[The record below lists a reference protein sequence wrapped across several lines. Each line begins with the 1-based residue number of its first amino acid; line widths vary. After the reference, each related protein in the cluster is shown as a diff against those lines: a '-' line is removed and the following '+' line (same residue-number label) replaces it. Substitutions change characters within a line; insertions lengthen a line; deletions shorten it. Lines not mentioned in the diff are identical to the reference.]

1 MRLGFT
7 MRKTNKKKVIICGI
21 TGQDGSYL
29 AELLLKKNYEVHGI
43 VRRSSNDNFIRINH
57 LLNRITLH
65 FGDVLD
71 SLSLLKIIS
80 EVKPDEV
87 YNLAA
92 QSQVYIGFDIPEYT
106 SNVTGLG
113 ALRLLECIKLVNK
126 NIKYF
131 QAVSSEIFGDTKDC
145 PQNESTQLNP
155 KNPYGISKMYAY
167 QMTKSYRDSYNMFA
181 CNGILYNHE
190 SPRRS
195 ENFVTR
201 KITKAIA
208 KIIAKEQN
216 ELFLG
221 NIDDKRDWGYAK
233 DYVEAMYLMLQQDK
247 PDDYI
252 ISTGEIH
259 SVRDFLDV
267 AFKLVNLDWHKYV
280 KINQNL
286 VRPLDHRNVI
296 FQGDNS
302 KAKKNLNWK
311 PKTSFNELVKLM
323 VESDLKEKGINL

>member
-1 MRLGFT
+1 M
-7 MRKTNKKKVIICGI
+7 KKALIAGI

-29 AELLLKKNYEVHGI
+29 AELLLKKGYQVHGI
-43 VRRSSNDNFIRINH
+43 IRRSSNGNLFRLNSIINKIN
-57 LLNRITLH
+57 LY
-65 FGDVLD
+65 FGDISD

-80 EVKPDEV
+80 EVKPDEI

-92 QSQVYIGFDIPEYT
+92 QSQVYVSFEIPEYT

-113 ALRLLECIKLVNK
+113 ATRLLETIKIINPR
-126 NIKYF
+126 IKCF
-131 QAVSSEIFGDTKDC
+131 QAVSSEIFGSTEDC
-145 PQNESTQLNP
+145 PQTENTKLNP
-155 KNPYGISKMYAY
+155 NNPYGISKLYAY
-167 QMTKSYRDSYNMFA
+167 QMSKVYRDKYQMFV
-181 CNGILYNHE
+181 CNGIMYNHE

-195 ENFVTR
+195 ENFVTK

-208 KIIAKEQN
+208 RIVAKEQN

-233 DYVEAMYLMLQQDK
+233 DYVEAIYLMLQQNN

-252 ISTGEIH
+252 ISTGETH

-267 AFKLVNLDWHKYV
+267 AFGLVHLDWHKYV
-280 KINQNL
+280 KIDQRL
-286 VRPLDHRNVI
+286 VRPLDHRKVV

-302 KAKKNLNWK
+302 KAQKLLNWK

-323 VESDLKEKGINL
+323 VAADLKEKGINL

>member
-1 MRLGFT
+1 M
-7 MRKTNKKKVIICGI
+7 NKALIVGI

-29 AELLLKKNYEVHGI
+29 AEYLLNKGYKIHGI
-43 VRRSSNDNFIRINH
+43 VRRSSNGNLFRINH
-57 LLNRITLH
+57 ILDKITLH
-65 FGDVLD
+65 FGDLSD

-80 EVKPDEV
+80 EVKPDEI

-92 QSQVYIGFDIPEYT
+92 QSQVYISFDIPEYT
-106 SNVTGLG
+106 SNITGLG

-145 PQNESTQLNP
+145 PQTENTQLNP
-155 KNPYGISKMYAY
+155 KNPYGISKLYAY
-167 QMTKSYRDSYNMFA
+167 QTTKNYRNTYNMFT
-181 CNGILYNHE
+181 CNAILYNHE

-195 ENFVTR
+195 ENFVTK
-201 KITKAIA
+201 KITKALARIVT
-208 KIIAKEQN
+208 KEQK
-216 ELFLG
+216 ELLLG

-233 DYVEAMYLMLQQDK
+233 DYVEAMYLMLQQDS

-252 ISTGEIH
+252 ISTGETH
-259 SVRDFLDV
+259 SVRDFLDI

-280 KINQNL
+280 KIDSKFI
-286 VRPLDHRNVI
+286 RPLDKRTI
-296 FQGDNS
+296 YKGDNS
-302 KAKKNLNWK
+302 KARKILNWK

-323 VESDLKEKGINL
+323 VKTDLKDKGINL

>member
-1 MRLGFT
+1 MGTGFT
-7 MRKTNKKKVIICGI
+7 MRKIDKKKVIICGI

-29 AELLLKKNYEVHGI
+29 AELLLKKKYEVHGI

-80 EVKPDEV
+80 EVQPDEV

-145 PQNESTQLNP
+145 PQNENTQLNP
-155 KNPYGISKMYAY
+155 KNSYGISKMYAY
-167 QMTKSYRDSYNMFA
+167 QMTKSYRDTYNMFA

-208 KIIAKEQN
+208 KIIAKEQK

-252 ISTGEIH
+252 ICTGEIH

>member
-1 MRLGFT
+1 M
-7 MRKTNKKKVIICGI
+7 KTALIAGI

-29 AELLLKKNYEVHGI
+29 AELLLNKGYEVHGI
-43 VRRSSNDNFIRINH
+43 VRRSSNNNIVRIENI
-57 LLNRITLH
+57 LDKINLH
-65 FGDVLD
+65 FGDLSD
-71 SLSLLKIIS
+71 SISLIKIIS
-80 EVKPDEV
+80 EVKPDEI

-92 QSQVYIGFDIPEYT
+92 QSQVYVSFDIPEYT
-106 SNVTGLG
+106 SNINGLG
-113 ALRLLECIKLVNK
+113 VLRLLDSIRLINK
-126 NIKYF
+126 DIKYF

-145 PQNESTQLNP
+145 PQTENTQLNP
-155 KNPYGISKMYAY
+155 KNPYGISKLYAY
-167 QMTKSYRDSYNMFA
+167 EITKSYRYVYGMFA

-208 KIIAKEQN
+208 KIVAKEQN

-252 ISTGEIH
+252 ISTGETH
-259 SVRDFLDV
+259 SVRDFLDI
-267 AFKLVNLDWHKYV
+267 AFGIVNLDWHRYV
-280 KINQNL
+280 KIDQKL
-286 VRPLDHRNVI
+286 IRPLDKRTI
-296 FQGDNS
+296 YQGDNS
-302 KAKKNLNWK
+302 KAKKILKWE
-311 PKTSFNELVKLM
+311 PKTSFKELVRLM
-323 VESDLKEKGINL
+323 VEADLKKKGINL

>member
-1 MRLGFT
+1 

>member
-1 MRLGFT
+1 MDLNN
-7 MRKTNKKKVIICGI
+7 RKIVLICGI

-29 AELLLKKNYEVHGI
+29 AELLLEKGYQVHGI
-43 VRRSSNDNFIRINH
+43 VRRSSTGNLFRINH
-57 LLNRITLH
+57 ILDKITLH
-65 FGDVLD
+65 FGDISD

-80 EVKPDEV
+80 EVKPDEI

-92 QSQVYIGFDIPEYT
+92 QSQVYISFEIPEYT

-113 ALRLLECIKLVNK
+113 AIRLLENIKILNPK
-126 NIKYF
+126 IKYF
-131 QAVSSEIFGDTKDC
+131 QAVSSEIFGDTQEV
-145 PQNESTQLNP
+145 PQTENTSLNP
-155 KNPYGISKMYAY
+155 KNPYGISKLYAY
-167 QMTKSYRDSYNMFA
+167 QTTKTYRNIYGIFA

-208 KIIAKEQN
+208 RIVAKEQN

-233 DYVEAMYLMLQQDK
+233 DYVEAMFLMLQQYK

-252 ISTGEIH
+252 ISTGETH
-259 SVRDFLDV
+259 SVREFLDV
-267 AFKLVNLDWHKYV
+267 AFGFVNLDWHKYV
-280 KINQNL
+280 KIDEKL
-286 VRPLDHRNVI
+286 IRPLDKRTI
-296 FQGDNS
+296 YKGDNS
-302 KAKKNLNWK
+302 KAKKVLNWK

-323 VESDLKEKGINL
+323 LETDLKEKGIRL